1 MNGAITEALGF
12 TWDPRAV
19 RYIQAYTPERALWRF
34 RQVIPGYVYD
44 AGYLE
49 GNPFTY
55 PEVQT
60 LLEGVTVGGRK
71 LTDERQILDLA
82 EAAHELA
89 DMVESGRFALGK
101 PVSDRLQYLIAR
113 DEALE
118 SGMFRGE
125 GRVITNTSV
134 YLGEGGSYHPPV
146 TERGGGNLIRIYED
160 GLDAILTLDG
170 PFEQAAAYFLFGA
183 LQQLYYD
190 GNKRTSR
197 YMMNG
202 HLMAHGIDAISIPA
216 ARRLEFNTAMARF
229 YPSRDGSEMFQFL
242 ASCWEDMQ

>member
-1 MNGAITEALGF
+1 MNGEITEALGF
-12 TWDPRAV
+12 TWSPRAV
-19 RYIQAYTPERALWRF
+19 RHVQAYTPERALWRF
-34 RQVIPGYVYD
+34 RQIIPGYVFD

-71 LTDERQILDLA
+71 LTDERQILNLND
-82 EAAHELA
+82 AAHKLA
-89 DMVESGRFALGK
+89 DLVESGRFALGK

-125 GRVITNTSV
+125 GREMSNTGV
-134 YLGEGGSYHPPV
+134 NLGEHARYHPPP
-146 TERGGGNLIRIYED
+146 TERGGGNLLRIYAD

-170 PFEQAAAYFLFGA
+170 PFEQGCAYFLFAA
-183 LQQLYYD
+183 LQQFYFD
-190 GNKRTSR
+190 GNKRTAR
-197 YMMNG
+197 YALNG

-216 ARRLEFNTAMARF
+216 TRRLEFNSAMVRF
-229 YPSRDGSEMFQFL
+229 YLSRDGDEMFQFL
-242 ASCWEDMQ
+242 ASCWDDMQ